1 MIVRHSVSDL
11 EFARFASD
19 HRSCGEGGLA
29 ERDLAHL
36 VRSLDPEQREAR
48 GKDCDDPLHKREP
61 RRSYLWIILD
71 NEA

>member
-1 MIVRHSVSDL
+1 LNSRVS
-11 EFARFASD
+11 RRISASAVK
-19 HRSCGEGGLA
+19 GGLA
-29 ERDLAHL
+29 KRELSHL
-36 VRSLDPEQREAR
+36 VWRLDPEQREAR